1 MLGVDPKAKQR
12 ISFTGNL
19 ARNPVANTTMIFIIE
34 ETKIYWFYVDMVKVC

>member
-34 ETKIYWFYVDMVKVC
+34 ETKDLLILC